1 MAGELDHKTGFTVI
15 MFDNSNYLAMSTS
28 QSLGSGKKL
37 QIVFFLFAFYPFRR
51 FPLSR
56 CGRLYFPSSFPY
68 SSLPFDASME
78 QRQIVIIT
86 GLTATGK
93 TALAIEL
100 ARQYD
105 AEIVSADSRQVY
117 RYLDIGTAKPTPAQ
131 LEAVPH
137 HLIDVVNPDEQFDGA
152 RFRTLALA
160 AIEDILQR
168 GKRVLVVGGTGL
180 YLRALT
186 RGLFAGPA
194 ADMALRARL
203 QAQEQSEGKGFL
215 HRWLQDV
222 DPDAANRLHPND
234 TVRLIRALEVFLLTG
249 KPMSHWQ
256 REHGF
261 RESPFAT
268 LTIGLVCE
276 RETLHH
282 RIAERCQQ
290 MLQNGLVDEVRRV
303 WAMGYG
309 PELPVMQTIGYAQ
322 VKALLHGQCSEAEA
336 LAQMTTETK
345 QLAKR
350 QLTWFRA
357 EPDLQWFV
365 PSQGREIVDVVNRFW
380 QPRNAAGE
388 MAKRVI

>member
-1 MAGELDHKTGFTVI
+1 MNQPQL
-15 MFDNSNYLAMSTS
+15 
-28 QSLGSGKKL
+28 
-37 QIVFFLFAFYPFRR
+37 
-51 FPLSR
+51 
-56 CGRLYFPSSFPY
+56 
-68 SSLPFDASME
+68 
-78 QRQIVIIT
+78 VIIT
-86 GLTATGK
+86 GPTATGK

-100 ARQYD
+100 AKQYE

-137 HLIDVVNPDEQFDGA
+137 HLLDVVNPDEQFDSA

-160 AIEDILQR
+160 AIADIHQR

-186 RGLFAGPA
+186 RGLFTGPP
-194 ADMALRARL
+194 ADPTLRTRL
-203 QAQEQSEGKGFL
+203 QAQEVSEGKGFL
-215 HRWLQDV
+215 HHQLRKV
-222 DPDAANRLHPND
+222 DPEVANRLHPND
-234 TVRLIRALEVFLLTG
+234 AVRLIRALEVFLLTG

-261 RESPFAT
+261 RDRPFAT
-268 LTIGLVCE
+268 LMVGLVCE
-276 RETLHH
+276 RETLHR

-290 MLQNGLVDEVRRV
+290 MLKDGLVDEVRRV
-303 WAMGYG
+303 WDMGYG

-322 VKALLHGQCSEAEA
+322 AKAFLQGKCSEEEA

-357 EPDLQWFV
+357 EPELQWFA
-365 PSQGREIVDVVNRFW
+365 PSQGREMRDVINRFW
-380 QPRNAAGE
+380 QL
-388 MAKRVI
+388 